1 MTSQPLDGI
10 HLVTI
15 ALNLPGPAAAR
26 RLVGLGASVTKVEPP
41 SGDPM
46 AAYHPEWYATMS
58 AGQSVHRIDLKTGAG
73 REALGALLQSADLLL
88 TSSRLSALERLGL
101 DRESVRREHPRLSQV
116 AITGYPGDRSDRTG
130 HDLTYIAAEG
140 LVAPPAMPRTL
151 MADLAG
157 AERAVSAVLA
167 LLLVRERGGGPGYM
181 EVSLAEVAHDLAEPL
196 RVGMTR
202 PGALLGGGFPGYA
215 LYRASDGWI
224 AVAALEPHFLR
235 VLEQEAGVTAEEM
248 ATTFA
253 KHPAS
258 HWEKR
263 GIELDIPIVAA
274 KSLDEAPRR

>member
-1 MTSQPLDGI
+1 MTARPLDGI
-10 HLVTI
+10 HIVTI

-26 RLVGLGASVTKVEPP
+26 RLVGLGASISKVEPP

-46 AAYHPEWYATMS
+46 AEYHPEWYATMS
-58 AGQSVHRIDLKTGAG
+58 AGQEVRRIDLKADAG
-73 REALGALLQSADLLL
+73 REALGALLRSADVLL
-88 TSSRLSALERLGL
+88 TSSRVSALKRLGL
-101 DRESVRREHPRLSQV
+101 DWESVRREHPGLSHV
-116 AITGYPGDRSDRTG
+116 AITGYPGPQSDRTG

-140 LVAPPAMPRTL
+140 LLAPPAMPRTL

-167 LLLVRERGGGPGYM
+167 LLVLRERGGGPGYM

-196 RVGMTR
+196 RVGVTR

-215 LYRASDGWI
+215 LYQASDGWI

-235 VLEQEAGVTAEEM
+235 ALEQEAGVTAEEM
-248 ATTFA
+248 AATFA

-258 HWEKR
+258 HWERR
-263 GIELDIPIVAA
+263 GIELDIPITAV
-274 KSLDEAPRR
+274 R

>member
-1 MTSQPLDGI
+1 MTSRPLDGI
-10 HLVTI
+10 HVVTI

-26 RLVGLGASVTKVEPP
+26 RLVGLGASISKVEPP

-58 AGQSVHRIDLKTGAG
+58 AGQEVRRIDLKTGAG
-73 REALGALLQSADLLL
+73 RGALGALLQSADVLL
-88 TSSRLSALERLGL
+88 TSSRVSALKRLGL
-101 DRESVRREHPRLSQV
+101 DWESVRREHPGLSHV
-116 AITGYPGDRSDRTG
+116 AITGYPGAQSDRTG

-140 LVAPPAMPRTL
+140 LLAPPAMPRTL

-167 LLLVRERGGGPGYM
+167 LLVLRERGGGPGYM

-196 RVGMTR
+196 RVGVTR

-215 LYRASDGWI
+215 LYQASDGWI

-235 VLEQEAGVTAEEM
+235 ALEQEAGVTAEEM
-248 ATTFA
+248 AATFA

-258 HWEKR
+258 HWERR
-263 GIELDIPIVAA
+263 GIELDIPITAV
-274 KSLDEAPRR
+274 R